1 MKRNDI
7 VMVELRLR
15 WVERDANKLAAV
27 QQL

>member
-15 WVERDANKLAAV
+15 WVERDANKLAVV